1 MSLKRLLLLSAAAL
15 VSGSRYHAGTTSS
28 QNAFVDQKDPNDA
41 ALRQERFL
49 VELAP
54 GETMWVTEEDKLEFL
69 RVGWDCRPDDVR

>member
-15 VSGSRYHAGTTSS
+15 VSGSPYRGAAASLEDV
-28 QNAFVDQKDPNDA
+28 FVDQKNPNNA

-54 GETMWVTEEDKLEFL
+54 GETRWVTEEDKLEFL
-69 RVGWDCRPDDVR
+69 RVRQRSRPDDAR